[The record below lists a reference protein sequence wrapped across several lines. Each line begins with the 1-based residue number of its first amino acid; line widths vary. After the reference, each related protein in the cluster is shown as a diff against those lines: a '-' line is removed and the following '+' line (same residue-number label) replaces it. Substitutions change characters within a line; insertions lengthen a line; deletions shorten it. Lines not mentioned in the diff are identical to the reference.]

1 MNLETLYWV
10 LAIFGGTIL
19 VIRFI
24 LFMVGLGDTDT
35 DADFDVDTDMDM
47 DVDMDVDH
55 DFSGIGHDGVDSDHS
70 GAGTDAGIMSYLSLQ
85 SISGFFLIFGLVGL
99 GTLQVGASLLISL
112 VCAFAGG
119 LFTAWTVTKIYSS
132 MKKLQSSGNQNIRNA
147 IGLQGKVYLTIP
159 EEGSGVVSLNLQG
172 SLRNLDAISEDG
184 TRLPTDTLVVVTG
197 ISAENL
203 LVVHKLN
210 TKS

>member
-10 LAIFGGTIL
+10 LAIFGGAIL
-19 VIRFI
+19 IIRFI
-24 LFMVGLGDTDT
+24 LFMIGIGDADT
-35 DADFDVDTDMDM
+35 DADFDMDM
-47 DVDMDVDH
+47 DVDVDVDIDH
-55 DFSGIGHDGVDSDHS
+55 DFGDLGDSADSGLDSDHS

-99 GTLQVGASLLISL
+99 GTLQIGSSVLISL
-112 VCAFAGG
+112 VCAFGAGV
-119 LFTAWTVTKIYSS
+119 FTAWTVTKIYSS

-159 EEGSGVVSLNLQG
+159 EEGTGVVSINLQG

-184 TRLPTDTLVVVTG
+184 TRLPTDTLVIVSN

-203 LVVHKLN
+203 LVVRKLN
-210 TKS
+210 AK